1 MAGTIILGFIIV
13 IDRTAREQQVA
24 SARLQSIARD
34 QVRVPVVFTLVLGGA
49 TAPFLGTP
57 APLHRC
63 LWRGPGARRMFPCGI
78 VRDGGA
84 RAAIDRGVD

>member
-49 TAPFLGTP
+49 APPPPSIGV
-57 APLHRC
+57 C
-63 LWRGPGARRMFPCGI
+63 
-78 VRDGGA
+78 GGA
-84 RAAIDRGVD
+84 PARGACSRVALFGMEVHALP

>member
-34 QVRVPVVFTLVLGGA
+34 QVRVPVVFTLVLGG
-49 TAPFLGTP
+49 GTP